1 MSATNAKEP
10 IAINDDFA
18 DEDSSRYI
26 KSFMFVKGFA
36 VALDLQQTLIA
47 LAIARKMHCGQT
59 RKDGTP
65 YISHPLK
72 VCSTLINYGVKDD
85 VTLAA
90 ALLHDVVEDCKD
102 KLPFGGKELI
112 TEYGID
118 PEVYRIILLLSKDSG
133 LNDYELS
140 VYFNEI
146 KKDYRAVRV
155 QARQAAQ
162 VHPRDRDVH
171 PAHGVLREVPLP
183 MVDEHLQH
191 PEDQHLLAQPQH
203 ADYRRDVRRTDC
215 GAHEAVKRDG
225 HAYAQ
230 AERRAPHDGKRRK
243 HNHVTAMT
251 RTVRRYGRTVPL

>member
-1 MSATNAKEP
+1 MPSSTDKKEP
-10 IAINDDFA
+10 VVINDDFA
-18 DEDSSRYI
+18 NEDSSRYI

-102 KLPFGGKELI
+102 KLPFSGKELI

-133 LNDYELS
+133 MNDYELS

-146 KKDYRAVRV
+146 KKDYRATAVKL
-155 QARQAAQ
+155 A
-162 VHPRDRDVH
+162 DRFHNSQTLYAFRHDK
-171 PAHGVLREVPLP
+171 LLKYIRETEMFILP
-183 MVDEHLQH
+183 MASYAKYHYPWWTNIFSILKTNIYSLNHSMQIIVGMYDAQIAELTKQASGTGTPMPKPKDVPRTTASDE
-191 PEDQHLLAQPQH
+191 
-203 ADYRRDVRRTDC
+203 
-215 GAHEAVKRDG
+215 
-225 HAYAQ
+225 
-230 AERRAPHDGKRRK
+230 
-243 HNHVTAMT
+243 NIVT
-251 RTVRRYGRTVPL
+251 